1 MPRPQLI
8 RSESHPYHI
17 TARCNNKEFFPIE
30 IDLVWKIMLDELD
43 LAAKKHFLCTHAFVL
58 MGNHFHLL
66 CHTPRQNLD
75 VIMHSFM
82 RMTSVRIKKEA
93 GDVNHL
99 WGSPYNWSLIK
110 SQQHYYQVYR
120 YIYQNPLR
128 AGLVSRV
135 EFYPYS
141 SLHQVPFPIHSFI
154 PLAFGGQEGELLWLN
169 QKYRDEEGEIIQKG
183 LRKGE
188 FDINMK
194 KIKTFLRLSLP
205 ERS

>member
-1 MPRPQLI
+1 MPRAQLI
-8 RSESHPYHI
+8 RSDSHPYHV
-17 TARCNNKEFFPIE
+17 TGRCNNKEFFPIHIE
-30 IDLVWKIMLDELD
+30 KVWKIMIEELEHV
-43 LAAKKHFLCTHAFVL
+43 AEKYFLCTHAFVL

-75 VIMHSFM
+75 QIMHSFM
-82 RMTSVRIKKEA
+82 KMTSVRIKKES
-93 GDVNHL
+93 GDINHL

-128 AGLVSRV
+128 AGLVNRV
-135 EFYPYS
+135 ESYPYS
-141 SLHQVPFPIHSFI
+141 TIHDVPFLLHSFL
-154 PLAFGGQEGELLWLN
+154 PVAFGGMEGELLWLN
-169 QKYRDEEGEIIQKG
+169 QKYQDDENDIIQKG

-194 KIKTFLRLSLP
+194 KIKTFAKLTLP
-205 ERS
+205 C